1 MRELTCLAI
10 FIIVSLVFAILTI
23 AAVFV
28 FQYKKN
34 TTAKNTTYE
43 CGIQPL
49 MEADVKFDVK
59 YFNYAI
65 LFLIFDVETIFLY
78 PFAVSINKLG
88 LFAIAET
95 FAFILILLLGLF
107 VIIKKKMLR
116 WL

>member
-10 FIIVSLVFAILTI
+10 FIIVSFVFAILMV
-23 AAVFV
+23 AAGFIC
-28 FQYKKN
+28 QYKKN

-49 MEADVKFDVK
+49 MEADIKFDVK

-88 LFAIAET
+88 LFAVIEA
-95 FAFILILLLGLF
+95 FAFVLILLLGLL
-107 VIIKKKMLR
+107 VIVRKKMLR